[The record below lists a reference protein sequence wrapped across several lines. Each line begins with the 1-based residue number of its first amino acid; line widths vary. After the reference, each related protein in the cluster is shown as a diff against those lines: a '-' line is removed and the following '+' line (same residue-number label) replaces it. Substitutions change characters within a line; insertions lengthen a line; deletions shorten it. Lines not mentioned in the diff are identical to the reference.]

1 MRIKGASPLIA
12 TVLIVVI
19 SFAALSVVI
28 LIGMPVINKAK
39 EAAILTEALQYMRSI
54 DNAIREVASEGT
66 GSLRTITLKVSGG
79 EYEVN
84 DEANS
89 FDFIYDIEYGLVELG
104 RFVKEG
110 NLLMMSGVGAR
121 ASEYD
126 IDDDG
131 NSELVLENSIMKV
144 GIQKN
149 GTSTNYQFINTTRNI
164 RLLNLKDNNITITP
178 EDSSILLDDFQNS
191 TYGNGYSKLIKSGD
205 HLGKAEALVHVNST
219 NFEYDVVY
227 TLPASADFL
236 IVRVEN
242 AYYRA

>member
-1 MRIKGASPLIA
+1 
-12 TVLIVVI
+12 
-19 SFAALSVVI
+19 
-28 LIGMPVINKAK
+28 
-39 EAAILTEALQYMRSI
+39 
-54 DNAIREVASEGT
+54 
-66 GSLRTITLKVSGG
+66 
-79 EYEVN
+79 
-84 DEANS
+84 
-89 FDFIYDIEYGLVELG
+89 LVELG